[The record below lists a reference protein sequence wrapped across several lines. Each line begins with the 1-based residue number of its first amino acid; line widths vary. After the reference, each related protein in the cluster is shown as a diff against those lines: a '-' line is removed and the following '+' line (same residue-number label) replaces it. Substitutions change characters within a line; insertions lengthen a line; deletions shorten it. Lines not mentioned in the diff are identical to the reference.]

1 MNIIDAYLKYTS
13 QLIFFISGFSGTKKS
28 KVAELLAR
36 DTKLKLISLKDYYLK
51 DKGEKITLPNNKE
64 ITSYDT
70 INVIDWNKLVDDIK
84 KHKDKGIIV
93 EGEFFPTSKLE
104 NLKIDYHLHI
114 KLSKQNLLKNRIEYN
129 KTKDK
134 AYDEETETLIMNQIT
149 YPFYLDI
156 IQKSHINKFI
166 NGNEIMEEYK
176 DEEYSTKLYDSVF
189 DIFVKFVT
197 DKLIDLDLGKYIE

>member
-28 KVAELLAR
+28 KIAELLAR

-51 DKGEKITLPNNKE
+51 EKGGKITLPNTKE
-64 ITSYDT
+64 IISYDN
-70 INVIDWNKLVDDIK
+70 INVIDWDKLVNDIK
-84 KHKDKGIIV
+84 SYKDKGIIV
-93 EGEFFPTSKLE
+93 EGEFFPSNKLE

-114 KLSKQNLLKNRIEYN
+114 KLSKQNLLKNRIEHN
-129 KTKDK
+129 KTKEK
-134 AYDEETETLIMNQIT
+134 SYDEETETLIMNQIT

-176 DEEYSTKLYDSVF
+176 DEEYLNKLYDLVF
-189 DIFVKFVT
+189 DIFVKFIT

>member
-1 MNIIDAYLKYTS
+1 MNIIDAYIKYTS

-28 KVAELLAR
+28 QVAELLAK

-51 DKGEKITLPNNKE
+51 DNGEKITLQNNKE
-64 ITSYDT
+64 IVSFDN

-84 KHKDKGIIV
+84 KNKDKGVIV
-93 EGEFFPTSKLE
+93 EGEFFPISKLE

-114 KLSKQNLLKNRIEYN
+114 KLSKQNLLKKRIEYN
-129 KTKDK
+129 QSKEKN
-134 AYDEETETLIMNQIT
+134 YDEETETLIMNQIT

-176 DEEYSTKLYDSVF
+176 DDEYSNKLYDLVF
-189 DIFVKFVT
+189 DIFVKFIT